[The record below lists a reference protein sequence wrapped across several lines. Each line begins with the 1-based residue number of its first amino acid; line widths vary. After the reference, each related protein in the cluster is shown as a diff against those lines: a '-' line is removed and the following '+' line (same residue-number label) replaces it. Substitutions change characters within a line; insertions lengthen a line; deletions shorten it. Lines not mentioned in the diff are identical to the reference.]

1 MLETSTPSSS
11 LINLLYGED
20 DDEKVRPPLT
30 IQPPS
35 SPRPTHRAVKSKRA
49 SSIVRSPYL
58 AAVAPPRQSVVPH
71 HSPSTKR
78 SSPVKAT
85 QVYKNGLFVPIKRKS
100 ASNKATDVD
109 STVDYAGKTALDLRD
124 ELTAMKKNLSATEEQ
139 RDIFRGEVIKS

>member
-20 DDEKVRPPLT
+20 NDEKVRPPLI

-35 SPRPTHRAVKSKRA
+35 SPRPTHRAVKPKRA

-58 AAVAPPRQSVVPH
+58 AAVAPPRQSVVPR

-100 ASNKATDVD
+100 ASK
-109 STVDYAGKTALDLRD
+109 LQII
-124 ELTAMKKNLSATEEQ
+124 M
-139 RDIFRGEVIKS
+139 